1 VKKTMLSILLA
12 ILLLQTKGLFALE
25 TQGNWLFIGDSHS
38 VRGFGDGMRESLF
51 RSGLVSE
58 SRFHQYSISGTMAT
72 HWMDGS
78 LTRLAVN
85 WARKI
90 PGKEKEVIGGRV
102 TSEVHS
108 FPMMNRELKP
118 THIIVALGT
127 NDSSFFSG
135 EMRKL
140 DSRGKD
146 LVGRQERLLQEILAP
161 MQSLLNENSSA
172 RCALVL
178 PPKLKVR
185 SVPEHLHQK
194 FTDALKK
201 IGEARGCLIV
211 DSRLIRNSA
220 PSVVSQWS
228 DCLISGEADKAES
241 SIYPDQTDGVH
252 FLKTK
257 GEYWGRCVGLLIQVS
272 WK

>member
-1 VKKTMLSILLA
+1 MISILLA
-12 ILLLQTKGLFALE
+12 ISMLQTKGLFALE
-25 TQGNWLFIGDSHS
+25 TQGNWIFIGDSHS
-38 VRGFGDGMRESLF
+38 VRGFGDGVRDFLF
-51 RSGLVSE
+51 QSGLVSE
-58 SRFHQYSISGTMAT
+58 NRFHQYSISGTMAA
-72 HWMDGS
+72 HWLDGS
-78 LTRLAVN
+78 FTRLAVN

-108 FPMMNRELKP
+108 FPMMNKELKP
-118 THIIVALGT
+118 THLIVALGT
-127 NDSSFFSG
+127 NDSSFFAG

-140 DSRGKD
+140 DPKGKD
-146 LVGRQERLLQEILAP
+146 LAGQQDRLLKEILTP
-161 MQSLLNENSSA
+161 MQSLLNENMSA

-185 SVPEHLHQK
+185 SVPEHLHQT

-201 IGEARGCLIV
+201 VGEARGCLIV

-220 PSVVSQWS
+220 PAVVSRWS
-228 DCLISGEADKAES
+228 DCLISGEGNKAES
-241 SIYPDQTDGVH
+241 SIHPDQHDGVH

-257 GEYWGRCVGLLIQVS
+257 GEYWGRCVGLLIQET